1 MSTLHETAVDGKAA
15 PPLTSI
21 PVHVAII
28 MDGNGRWASGRSLSR
43 ASGHSAGL
51 DNIRRIV
58 SFFAGRGVK
67 YLTLFAFSTE
77 NWGRPDEE
85 VKTLINLLRKAIRDE
100 IMPLHKEGVR
110 INHLGRLD
118 RLPES
123 LSEAIRESIDLTR
136 HNDVLT
142 LSVAYDYGSR
152 AEIVDAVK
160 AIVADG
166 LSPDE
171 IDEQVL
177 ARYLY
182 TDGLPDPDLVIRT
195 AGEMR
200 LSNFLL
206 WQAAYAEFYSTDVP
220 WPDFDEAEAAKA
232 LADYGRRH
240 RRYGK
245 LSLDDAC
252 DSQ

>member
-1 MSTLHETAVDGKAA
+1 MSTLHETAVEPKAA
-15 PPLTSI
+15 PPTASI
-21 PVHVAII
+21 PAHVAII
-28 MDGNGRWASGRSLSR
+28 MDGNGRWAAERSLSR

-58 SFFAGRGVK
+58 RFFAGRGVK

-85 VKTLINLLRKAIRDE
+85 VKTLIELLRRAVRDE
-100 IMPLHKEGVR
+100 TIPLHEEGVR

-118 RLPES
+118 RIPKS
-123 LSEAIRESIDLTR
+123 LADAIRESVELTR
-136 HNDVLT
+136 YNDVIT

-152 AEIVDAVK
+152 AEIVEAVK

-171 IDEQVL
+171 VDEGTL
-177 ARYLY
+177 SRYLY
-182 TDGLPDPDLVIRT
+182 TGGLPDPDLVIRT

-206 WQAAYAEFYSTDVP
+206 WQAAYAEFYSADVL
-220 WPDFDEAEAAKA
+220 WPDFDEAEADKA
-232 LADYGRRH
+232 LAEYGRRN

-245 LSLDDAC
+245 LAIDGAY
-252 DSQ
+252 DSR

>member
-1 MSTLHETAVDGKAA
+1 MSTVHETAVDPGVSGPGTA
-15 PPLTSI
+15 I

-28 MDGNGRWASGRSLSR
+28 MDGNGRWAAERGLSR

-51 DNIRRIV
+51 DNIRRV
-58 SFFAGRGVK
+58 VRFFAGSGVK

-85 VKTLINLLRKAIRDE
+85 VNTLIELLGRAVRDE
-100 IMPLHKEGVR
+100 TIPLHEEGVR

-118 RLPES
+118 RLPET
-123 LSEAIRESIDLTR
+123 LVEAIRESIELTR
-136 HNDVLT
+136 HNDAMT

-152 AEIVDAVK
+152 AEMVDAVK

-166 LSPDE
+166 LPPDE
-171 IDEQVL
+171 IDERVL
-177 ARYLY
+177 ARYMY
-182 TDGLPDPDLVIRT
+182 TAGLPDPDLVIRT

-206 WQAAYAEFYSTDVP
+206 WQAAYAEFHSTDAL
-220 WPDFDEAEAAKA
+220 WPDFDEAEAARA
-232 LADYGRRH
+232 LHDYGRRD

-245 LSLDDAC
+245 LSNDGAY
-252 DSQ
+252 DSR

>member
-1 MSTLHETAVDGKAA
+1 MHETAVDGKAA
-15 PPLTSI
+15 SPLTSI

-28 MDGNGRWASGRSLSR
+28 MDGNGRWASGRSLTR
-43 ASGHSAGL
+43 AFGHSAGL

-58 SFFAGRGVK
+58 RFFAGRGVK

-100 IMPLHKEGVR
+100 TMPLHKEGVR

-177 ARYLY
+177 SRYLY

-245 LSLDDAC
+245 LSLDGAC

>member
-1 MSTLHETAVDGKAA
+1 MSTLRETAVDPTAA
-15 PPLTSI
+15 KPNT
-21 PVHVAII
+21 PVPAHVAII
-28 MDGNGRWASGRSLSR
+28 MDGNGRWASERSLSR

-58 SFFAGRGVK
+58 RFFSSRGVK

-77 NWGRPDEE
+77 NWGRPDVE
-85 VKTLINLLRKAIRDE
+85 VKTLIELLRKAVRNETI
-100 IMPLHKEGVR
+100 PLHREGVR

-123 LSEAIRESIDLTR
+123 LSEAMRESVELTKN
-136 HNDVLT
+136 NDAIT

-160 AIVADG
+160 AIVEDG

-171 IDEQVL
+171 IDERVL
-177 ARYLY
+177 ARYLH
-182 TDGLPDPDLVIRT
+182 TDGLPDPDLLIRT

-206 WQAAYAEFYSTDVP
+206 WQAAYAEFYSTNVL
-220 WPDFDEAEAAKA
+220 WPDFDEVEAAKA
-232 LADYGRRH
+232 LAEYGRRS

-245 LSLDDAC
+245 LAIDGAY
-252 DSQ
+252 DSR

>member
-1 MSTLHETAVDGKAA
+1 
-15 PPLTSI
+15 
-21 PVHVAII
+21 
-28 MDGNGRWASGRSLSR
+28 MDGNGRWAAERSLSR

-58 SFFAGRGVK
+58 RFFAGRGVK
-67 YLTLFAFSTE
+67 FLTLFAFSTE

-85 VKTLINLLRKAIRDE
+85 VKTLIELLRKAVQDE
-100 IMPLHKEGVR
+100 TMPLHEEGVR

-123 LSEAIRESIDLTR
+123 LGRAIRESVELTKN
-136 HNDVLT
+136 NDAIT

-152 AEIVDAVK
+152 AEIVEAVR
-160 AIVADG
+160 AIAADG

-171 IDEQVL
+171 IDERVL

-206 WQAAYAEFYSTDVP
+206 WQAAYAEFYSTDVL
-220 WPDFDEAEAAKA
+220 WPDFDEAEAARA

-240 RRYGK
+240 RRYGR
-245 LSLDDAC
+245 LSLDGAH
-252 DSQ
+252 DSP

>member
-1 MSTLHETAVDGKAA
+1 MSTLHETAVDAKAA
-15 PPLTSI
+15 SPASLI
-21 PVHVAII
+21 PAHVAII
-28 MDGNGRWASGRSLSR
+28 MDGNGRWAAERSLSR
-43 ASGHSAGL
+43 ASGHGAGL

-58 SFFAGRGVK
+58 RFFAGRGVK

-85 VKTLINLLRKAIRDE
+85 VNTLIELLRRAVRDE
-100 IMPLHKEGVR
+100 TMPLHEEGVR

-123 LSEAIRESIDLTR
+123 LGRAIGESVELTR
-136 HNDVLT
+136 HNDAIT

-166 LSPDE
+166 LSPDD
-171 IDEQVL
+171 IDEGVL

-182 TDGLPDPDLVIRT
+182 TSGLPDPDLVIRT

-206 WQAAYAEFYSTDVP
+206 WQAAYAEFYSTDVL
-220 WPDFDEAEAAKA
+220 WPDFDEAEADKA
-232 LADYGRRH
+232 LAEYGRRN

-245 LSLDDAC
+245 LSLDGAYH
-252 DSQ
+252 SR

>member
-1 MSTLHETAVDGKAA
+1 MSTLRETAADAGAA
-15 PPLTSI
+15 TPATPT

-28 MDGNGRWASGRSLSR
+28 MDGNGRWAAERSLSR

-51 DNIRRIV
+51 DNIRPIV
-58 SFFAGRGVK
+58 RFFAGRGVK
-67 YLTLFAFSTE
+67 FLTLFAFSTE

-85 VKTLINLLRKAIRDE
+85 VKTLIELLRKAVQDE
-100 IMPLHKEGVR
+100 TMPLHEEGVR

-123 LSEAIRESIDLTR
+123 LGRAIRESVELTKN
-136 HNDVLT
+136 NDAIT

-152 AEIVDAVK
+152 AEIVEAVR
-160 AIVADG
+160 AIAADG

-171 IDEQVL
+171 IDERVL

-220 WPDFDEAEAAKA
+220 WPDFDEGEAAKA
-232 LADYGRRH
+232 LDEYGRRN
-240 RRYGK
+240 RRYGT
-245 LSLDDAC
+245 LSLDVTH
-252 DSQ
+252 DSR

>member
-1 MSTLHETAVDGKAA
+1 MSTLRETAVDQEAA
-15 PPLTSI
+15 QPSTPV

-28 MDGNGRWASGRSLSR
+28 MDGNGRWAAERGLSR

-58 SFFAGRGVK
+58 RVFAERGVK

-85 VKTLINLLRKAIRDE
+85 VKTLIELLRKAVRDE
-100 IMPLHKEGVR
+100 TMPLHEEGVR

-118 RLPES
+118 RLPNS
-123 LSEAIRESIDLTR
+123 LSEQIRESVELTSS
-136 HNDVLT
+136 NDSIT

-152 AEIVDAVK
+152 AEIVDAVR

-166 LSPDE
+166 LSVDE
-171 IDEQVL
+171 IDERVL

-206 WQAAYAEFYSTDVP
+206 WQAAYAEFYSTNVP
-220 WPDFDEAEAAKA
+220 WPDFDEVEADKA
-232 LADYGRRH
+232 LEEYGGRN

-245 LSLDDAC
+245 IDIDGAF
-252 DSQ
+252 DSR

>member
-1 MSTLHETAVDGKAA
+1 MSTLHQTAVDQRAA
-15 PPLTSI
+15 QPSTPV
-21 PVHVAII
+21 PVHIAII
-28 MDGNGRWASGRSLSR
+28 MDGNGRWASERGLSR

-51 DNIRRIV
+51 DNIRPIV
-58 SFFAGRGVK
+58 RFFASSGVK

-77 NWGRPDEE
+77 NWGRPDDE
-85 VKTLINLLRKAIRDE
+85 VSTLIDLLGRAVRDE
-100 IMPLHKEGVR
+100 TIPLHQEGVR

-123 LSEAIRESIDLTR
+123 LAAAVRDSIELTK
-136 HNDVLT
+136 HNDVMT

-152 AEIVDAVK
+152 AEMVDAVK

-166 LSPDE
+166 LSVEE
-171 IDEQVL
+171 IDERVL
-177 ARYLY
+177 ARYMY
-182 TDGLPDPDLVIRT
+182 TNGLPDPDLVIRT

-206 WQAAYAEFYSTDVP
+206 WQAAYAEFYSTDVL
-220 WPDFDEAEAAKA
+220 WPDFDESEASRA
-232 LADYGRRH
+232 LSDYATRD

-245 LSLDDAC
+245 LSIDGAY
-252 DSQ
+252 DSR

>member
-1 MSTLHETAVDGKAA
+1 
-15 PPLTSI
+15 
-21 PVHVAII
+21 
-28 MDGNGRWASGRSLSR
+28 MDGNGRWAAERGLSR

-51 DNIRRIV
+51 DNIRRV
-58 SFFAGRGVK
+58 VRFFAGSGVK

-85 VKTLINLLRKAIRDE
+85 VSTLIELLGRAVRDE
-100 IMPLHKEGVR
+100 TIPLHEEGVR

-118 RLPES
+118 RLPET
-123 LSEAIRESIDLTR
+123 LVEAIRESIELTR
-136 HNDVLT
+136 HNDVMT

-152 AEIVDAVK
+152 AEMVDAVK

-166 LSPDE
+166 LPPDE
-171 IDEQVL
+171 IDERVL
-177 ARYLY
+177 ARYMY
-182 TDGLPDPDLVIRT
+182 TAGLPDPDLVIRT

-206 WQAAYAEFYSTDVP
+206 WQAAYAEFYSTGAL
-220 WPDFDEAEAAKA
+220 WPDFDEAEAARA
-232 LADYGRRH
+232 LDDYGRRD

-245 LSLDDAC
+245 LSADGAY
-252 DSQ
+252 DSR

>member
-1 MSTLHETAVDGKAA
+1 MSTLRETAVDQEATQPSA
-15 PPLTSI
+15 SI

-28 MDGNGRWASGRSLSR
+28 MDGNGRWAAERGLSR

-58 SFFAGRGVK
+58 RFFAERGVK

-85 VKTLINLLRKAIRDE
+85 VKTLIELLRKAVRDE
-100 IMPLHKEGVR
+100 TMPLHEEGVR
-110 INHLGRLD
+110 INHIGRLD

-123 LSEAIRESIDLTR
+123 LGEEIRQSVELTR
-136 HNDVLT
+136 HNDLIT

-166 LSPDE
+166 LSVEE
-171 IDEQVL
+171 IDERVL

-182 TDGLPDPDLVIRT
+182 TGGLPDPDLVIRT

-206 WQAAYAEFYSTDVP
+206 WQAAYAEFYSTNVP
-220 WPDFDEAEAAKA
+220 WPDFDEVEADKA
-232 LADYGRRH
+232 LEEYGRRN

-245 LSLDDAC
+245 IDIDGAF
-252 DSQ
+252 DSR

>member
-1 MSTLHETAVDGKAA
+1 MSTLRETAVDHEAA
-15 PPLTSI
+15 QQSTPV

-28 MDGNGRWASGRSLSR
+28 MDGNGRWAAERGQSR

-58 SFFAGRGVK
+58 RFFAGRGVK
-67 YLTLFAFSTE
+67 YLTVFAFSTE

-85 VKTLINLLRKAIRDE
+85 VKTLIELLRKAVRDE
-100 IMPLHKEGVR
+100 TMPLHEEGVR

-123 LSEAIRESIDLTR
+123 LREEIRESMELTR
-136 HNDVLT
+136 RNELIT
-142 LSVAYDYGSR
+142 LNVAYDYGSR

-166 LSPDE
+166 LPVEEVDE
-171 IDEQVL
+171 RVL

-206 WQAAYAEFYSTDVP
+206 WQAAYAEFYSTNVP
-220 WPDFDEAEAAKA
+220 WPDFDEAEAASA
-232 LADYGRRH
+232 LEEYGRRN

-245 LSLDDAC
+245 LSLDGTH
-252 DSQ
+252 DSR

>member
-1 MSTLHETAVDGKAA
+1 MSTSQDTRGETLAD
-15 PPLTSI
+15 P

-28 MDGNGRWASGRSLSR
+28 MDGNGRWAEERGLTRPE
-43 ASGHSAGL
+43 GHAAGL

-58 SFFAGRGVK
+58 RFFAGRGVK

-77 NWGRPDEE
+77 NWERPNDEVE
-85 VKTLINLLRKAIRDE
+85 SLIGLLGQALRDE
-100 IMPLHKEGVR
+100 TLPLHEEGIR

-118 RLPES
+118 RLPDA
-123 LSEAIRESIDLTR
+123 LRRAIRESVELTR
-136 HNDVLT
+136 HNDRMT

-152 AEIVDAVK
+152 SEIVNAVR

-166 LSPDE
+166 LLPHSISE
-171 IDEQVL
+171 EVM

-182 TDGLPDPDLVIRT
+182 TSCLPDPDLVVRT
-195 AGEMR
+195 GGEMR

-206 WQAAYAEFYSTDVP
+206 WQAAYAEFYSASAW

-232 LADYGRRH
+232 LDAYSRRR
-240 RRYGK
+240 RRYGR
-245 LSLDDAC
+245 LAPGETRGNR
-252 DSQ
+252 

>member
-1 MSTLHETAVDGKAA
+1 MSTLRETAIEPRVSRTYA
-15 PPLTSI
+15 SI
-21 PVHVAII
+21 PIHVAII
-28 MDGNGRWASGRSLSR
+28 MDGNGRWAAERGLSR

-58 SFFAGRGVK
+58 RFFASSGVK

-77 NWGRPDEE
+77 NWGRPNEE
-85 VKTLINLLRKAIRDE
+85 VNALIELLGRAVRDE
-100 IMPLHKEGVR
+100 TMPLHQEGVR

-118 RLPES
+118 RLPDS
-123 LSEAIRESIDLTR
+123 LSEAIRESIELTR
-136 HNDVLT
+136 HNDVMT

-152 AEIVDAVK
+152 AEMVDAVK

-171 IDEQVL
+171 IDERVL
-177 ARYLY
+177 ARYMY

-206 WQAAYAEFYSTDVP
+206 WQAAYAEFYSTDVL
-220 WPDFDEAEAAKA
+220 WPDFDEAEAARA
-232 LADYGRRH
+232 LADYGRRD

-245 LSLDDAC
+245 LSIDGTYDNR
-252 DSQ
+252 

>member
-1 MSTLHETAVDGKAA
+1 MSTLRETAVGQRAA
-15 PPLTSI
+15 EPSTPV

-28 MDGNGRWASGRSLSR
+28 MDGNGRWAAERGLSR

-58 SFFAGRGVK
+58 RFFAGRGVK

-85 VKTLINLLRKAIRDE
+85 VKTLIELLRKAIRDE
-100 IMPLHKEGVR
+100 TVPLHEEGVR

-123 LSEAIRESIDLTR
+123 LREEIRESVELTR
-136 HNDVLT
+136 RNDVIT
-142 LSVAYDYGSR
+142 LSIAYDYGSR
-152 AEIVDAVK
+152 AEMVDAVK

-166 LSPDE
+166 LSVED
-171 IDEQVL
+171 IDERVL
-177 ARYLY
+177 ARYMY

-195 AGEMR
+195 SGEMR

-220 WPDFDEAEAAKA
+220 WPDFDEVEADKA
-232 LADYGRRH
+232 LEEYGRRN

-245 LSLDDAC
+245 LAIDGAY
-252 DSQ
+252 DSR

>member
-1 MSTLHETAVDGKAA
+1 
-15 PPLTSI
+15 
-21 PVHVAII
+21 
-28 MDGNGRWASGRSLSR
+28 MDGNGRWASERSLSR
-43 ASGHSAGL
+43 ASGHTAGL

-58 SFFAGRGVK
+58 RFFAGCGVK
-67 YLTLFAFSTE
+67 HLTLFAFSTE

-85 VKTLINLLRKAIRDE
+85 VNTLIELLRKAVRDE
-100 IMPLHKEGVR
+100 TMPLHEEGVR

-123 LSEAIRESIDLTR
+123 LGEAIRESIDLTR
-136 HNDVLT
+136 HNDAIT
-142 LSVAYDYGSR
+142 LNIAYDYGGR
-152 AEIVDAVK
+152 TEIMDAVR
-160 AIVADG
+160 AMVADG

-171 IDEQVL
+171 IDERAM

-206 WQAAYAEFYSTDVP
+206 WQAAYAEFYSTDVL

-232 LADYGRRH
+232 LEEYGRRN

-245 LSLDDAC
+245 LSVDGTYDTR
-252 DSQ
+252 

>member
-1 MSTLHETAVDGKAA
+1 MSTLPETAVDQQAA
-15 PPLTSI
+15 QQSATV

-28 MDGNGRWASGRSLSR
+28 MDGNGRWAAEQGLSR

-58 SFFAGRGVK
+58 RFFARRGVK

-85 VKTLINLLRKAIRDE
+85 VKTLIELLRRAVRNE
-100 IMPLHKEGVR
+100 TMPLHEEGVR

-118 RLPES
+118 RLPDS
-123 LSEAIRESIDLTR
+123 LSEEIRESIELTR
-136 HNDVLT
+136 RNDLIT

-160 AIVADG
+160 AIMADG
-166 LSPDE
+166 LPVED
-171 IDEQVL
+171 IDERVL

-206 WQAAYAEFYSTDVP
+206 WQAAYAEFYSTNVP
-220 WPDFDEAEAAKA
+220 WPDFDEVEAGKA
-232 LADYGRRH
+232 LDEYGRRN

-245 LSLDDAC
+245 IDIDGAF
-252 DSQ
+252 DSR

>member
-1 MSTLHETAVDGKAA
+1 MSTLRETAVDQGAA
-15 PPLTSI
+15 QPSAPV

-28 MDGNGRWASGRSLSR
+28 MDGNGRWAAERGLSR
-43 ASGHSAGL
+43 ASGHNAGL

-58 SFFAGRGVK
+58 RFFAERGVK

-85 VKTLINLLRKAIRDE
+85 VKTLIELLRKAVRDE
-100 IMPLHKEGVR
+100 TMPLHEEGVR

-118 RLPES
+118 RLPDS
-123 LSEAIRESIDLTR
+123 LSEEIRKSVELTR
-136 HNDVLT
+136 LNDSIT

-152 AEIVDAVK
+152 SEIVDAVR

-166 LSPDE
+166 LSVEE
-171 IDEQVL
+171 IDERVL

-182 TDGLPDPDLVIRT
+182 TYGLPDPDLVIRT

-206 WQAAYAEFYSTDVP
+206 WQAAYAEFYSTNVP
-220 WPDFDEAEAAKA
+220 WPDFDEVEADRA
-232 LADYGRRH
+232 LEEYGRRN

-245 LSLDDAC
+245 IDIDGAF
-252 DSQ
+252 DSR